1 MDFLNELTHHD
12 VEAILDSHSFESATS
27 GDGGG
32 GGRGGGGALFT
43 DEPLTI
49 DVNAITAVDAEIN
62 ITDQNVN
69 NNNNNNNNN
78 NPAKT
83 QQVRHRKRSITSIPV
98 GLHNPFA
105 HSPIANSPLANSPLA
120 NSPLAN
126 SPLANSPQTNSPRG
140 NETFLKLLDKV
151 NSATRFDSP
160 SPFQSDSNAAIN
172 SANDASSN
180 ANFAIFS
187 SNAESA
193 AFPHTK
199 GKI

>member
-78 NPAKT
+78 PAKT

-105 HSPIANSPLANSPLA
+105 HSPIA